1 MTTRR
6 ITAILPSTRRV
17 GRFSLEADGREIGT
31 LSIEAIERLQLA
43 VGATLDDRAEQEVER
58 EGKILRTYDRALNI
72 LAARGRASEDL
83 RRILVR
89 KGEPPDCVDRAI
101 ERLRRAGYLDD
112 AAFAREFARYRALG
126 AGLSRRRVQQEL
138 AKRGVARDVSIT
150 AIDAVFRDEGVD
162 EKASIERAA
171 RKKLRTLAKADIPT
185 RTRRLYAFLARR
197 GYDCED
203 IRRVIRTVIAEPA
216 SDSDQRT
223 DLGSRGLH

>member
-6 ITAILPSTRRV
+6 VTAILPSTRKV
-17 GRFSLEADGREIGT
+17 GRFALEVDGRDVGT
-31 LSIEAIERLQLA
+31 LSIEAIERLHLA

-58 EGKILRTYDRALNI
+58 EGEILRIYDRALNA

-83 RRILVR
+83 RRMLVR
-89 KGEPPDCVDRAI
+89 KGEPADCVDRVI
-101 ERLRRAGYLDD
+101 ERLRHAGYLDD

-138 AKRGVARDVSIT
+138 GKRGVARDVSVA

-171 RKKLRTLAKADIPT
+171 RKKLRTLTKVDIPT
-185 RTRRLYAFLARR
+185 RKRRLYAFLARR
-197 GYDCED
+197 GYDSED
-203 IRRVIRTVIAEPA
+203 ISRVIRAMILEAA
-216 SDSDQRT
+216 DDSD
-223 DLGSRGLH
+223 

>member
-6 ITAILPSTRRV
+6 ITAILPSTRKV
-17 GRFSLEADGREIGT
+17 GRFALEVDGRDIGT
-31 LSIEAIERLQLA
+31 LSIEAIERLRLA

-58 EGKILRTYDRALNI
+58 EGEILRIYDRALNA

-83 RRILVR
+83 RRMLVR
-89 KGEPPDCVDRAI
+89 KGEPADCVDRVI
-101 ERLRRAGYLDD
+101 ERLRHAGYLDD

-138 AKRGVARDVSIT
+138 GKRGVARDVSVA

-171 RKKLRTLAKADIPT
+171 RKKLRTLTKVDIPT
-185 RTRRLYAFLARR
+185 RKRRLYAFLARR
-197 GYDCED
+197 GYDSED
-203 IRRVIRTVIAEPA
+203 ISRVIRAMILEAA
-216 SDSDQRT
+216 DDSD
-223 DLGSRGLH
+223 